1 MSPELP
7 SARWLVGSAD
17 SDPLVGDP
25 GPLAEIDD
33 WRTTLM
39 MSDGEDAVIR
49 QHTRTGRPMG
59 DESFVTYVES
69 MLGRML
75 RKRKPGPASKR

>member
-1 MSPELP
+1 
-7 SARWLVGSAD
+7 
-17 SDPLVGDP
+17 
-25 GPLAEIDD
+25 
-33 WRTTLM
+33 M
-39 MSDGEDAVIR
+39 MSDAEGAVIR